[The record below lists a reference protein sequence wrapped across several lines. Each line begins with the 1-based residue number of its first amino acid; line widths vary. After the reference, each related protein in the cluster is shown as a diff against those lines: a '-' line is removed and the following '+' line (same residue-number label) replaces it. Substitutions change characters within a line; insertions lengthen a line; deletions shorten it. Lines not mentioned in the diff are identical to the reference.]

1 MQNLIRHLALS
12 VLHKENLEKWKQ
24 RQQQQGTVGSASM
37 GVSVSGSSSQ
47 NVSAYTTITT
57 AAAASHEYVTFI
69 NIAKESGSYT
79 ALLTS
84 IP

>member
-1 MQNLIRHLALS
+1 MQNLIHHLALS
-12 VLHKENLEKWKQ
+12 VLRKENLEKWKQ
-24 RQQQQGTVGSASM
+24 RQQQQETVGSASM
-37 GVSVSGSSSQ
+37 GVRVSGSSSQ
-47 NVSAYTTITT
+47 NVIAYTTITT

-69 NIAKESGSYT
+69 NITKESGSYT